1 MVESVLSMINDTTL
15 PVAAVLAAV
24 PVRDANAAQK
34 FYEQLLGA
42 PPSESPMAGLT
53 QWDLGG
59 GVLQV
64 VVDAER
70 AGGGLV
76 TLMFADLATA
86 ADAVRGRG
94 INLDVAEG
102 EVVTAVAQVV
112 DPDGNAITLVQ
123 A

>member
-1 MVESVLSMINDTTL
+1 MTTDTTL
-15 PVAAVLAAV
+15 PVTAVLAAV
-24 PVRDANAAQK
+24 PVRDADAAQM

-42 PPSESPMAGLT
+42 APGDSPMPGLS

-64 VVDAER
+64 VIDVDR
-70 AGGGLV
+70 AGG
-76 TLMFADLATA
+76 
-86 ADAVRGRG
+86 
-94 INLDVAEG
+94 
-102 EVVTAVAQVV
+102 VVKAVAQVI